1 MLEGTINLPP
11 QRHKIYNITMASN
24 KISKK
29 LKDARKKLGLKQSDV
44 AEKAD
49 ISVNYYARI
58 ERNEE
63 NPTLETLERVLKA
76 LKLKSSDVL
85 SF

>member
-1 MLEGTINLPP
+1 MTP
-11 QRHKIYNITMASN
+11 N
-24 KISKK
+24 KIGKK
-29 LKDARKKLGLKQSDV
+29 LKDARKRLGLKQSDV

>member
-1 MLEGTINLPP
+1 MSP
-11 QRHKIYNITMASN
+11 QKIG
-24 KISKK
+24 KK
-29 LKDARKKLGLKQSDV
+29 LKEARLKLGLRQADV
-44 AEKAD
+44 ATKAG

-63 NPTLETLERVLKA
+63 NPTIETLERVLKT
-76 LKLKSSDVL
+76 LRLKSSEVL

>member
-1 MLEGTINLPP
+1 
-11 QRHKIYNITMASN
+11 MAPN
-24 KISKK
+24 KIGKK
-29 LKDARKKLGLKQSDV
+29 LKDARKKLGLKQFDV

>member
-1 MLEGTINLPP
+1 MSPNQIG
-11 QRHKIYNITMASN
+11 
-24 KISKK
+24 KK

>member
-1 MLEGTINLPP
+1 
-11 QRHKIYNITMASN
+11 MAPN
-24 KISKK
+24 KIGKK
-29 LKDARKKLGLKQSDV
+29 LKEARKKLGLKQSDV

>member
-1 MLEGTINLPP
+1 
-11 QRHKIYNITMASN
+11 MAPN
-24 KISKK
+24 KIGKK

-49 ISVNYYARI
+49 ISINYYARI

>member
-1 MLEGTINLPP
+1 MSP
-11 QRHKIYNITMASN
+11 QKIG
-24 KISKK
+24 KK

>member
-1 MLEGTINLPP
+1 M
-11 QRHKIYNITMASN
+11 RKFYNQTMAPN
-24 KISKK
+24 KIGKK

>member
-1 MLEGTINLPP
+1 
-11 QRHKIYNITMASN
+11 MAPN
-24 KISKK
+24 KIGKK
-29 LKDARKKLGLKQSDV
+29 LKEARKKLGLKQSDV
-44 AEKAD
+44 AEKAN

>member
-1 MLEGTINLPP
+1 MSP
-11 QRHKIYNITMASN
+11 QKIG
-24 KISKK
+24 KK
-29 LKDARKKLGLKQSDV
+29 LKEARKKIGLTQMDV
-44 AEKAD
+44 AKKSN

-58 ERNEE
+58 ERDEE

-85 SF
+85 PF

>member
-1 MLEGTINLPP
+1 MINLPP
-11 QRHKIYNITMASN
+11 RRHKIYNITMAPN
-24 KISKK
+24 KIGKK
-29 LKDARKKLGLKQSDV
+29 LKDARKKLGLKQSEV

>member
-1 MLEGTINLPP
+1 
-11 QRHKIYNITMASN
+11 MAPN
-24 KISKK
+24 KIGKK
-29 LKDARKKLGLKQSDV
+29 LKDARKKLGLKQSEV

>member
-1 MLEGTINLPP
+1 MSP
-11 QRHKIYNITMASN
+11 HKIGKT
-24 KISKK
+24 

-44 AEKAD
+44 AERAD